1 VIATAAT
8 FGVATYLFAPSRI
21 TLVGGVFLAVALVDP
36 SLAVATAAI
45 GVFVLGLYR
54 IRRSRTSV
62 GHSREDGLL
71 AVELVALGVTAGLPF
86 RNAVALTADQIEG
99 PIGDEIM
106 RALRRLGAGYESTID
121 SSDLRSVFSV
131 ATAAE
136 ASGMPIAA
144 ALNALATDRKR
155 AAAAVAREKLS
166 KLPVKMLFPLA
177 FLILPGFV
185 MLTVVPPLL
194 SGLSRLGI

>member
-1 VIATAAT
+1 MIATAAT
-8 FGVATYLFAPSRI
+8 FGIATYVFAPSRI
-21 TLVGGVFLAVALVDP
+21 TLVGGAFFAVALVDP
-36 SLAVATAAI
+36 VLALTAAAVA
-45 GVFVLGLYR
+45 VLVVGLAR
-54 IRRSRTSV
+54 IRRSR
-62 GHSREDGLL
+62 GADGLSREDGLL

-86 RNAVALTADQIEG
+86 RNAAALTADQIG
-99 PIGDEIM
+99 GAIGHEIN
-106 RALRRLGAGYESTID
+106 RALRRLGAGYQPLIGSG
-121 SSDLRSVFSV
+121 DLRSVFNV
-131 ATAAE
+131 ASAAE

-144 ALNALATDRKR
+144 ALNALSTDRRR
-155 AAAAVAREKLS
+155 AAAAEAREQLS

>member
-8 FGVATYLFAPSRI
+8 FGVATYLFAPSRS
-21 TLVGGVFLAVALVDP
+21 TLVGGAFLAVALVDP
-36 SLAVATAAI
+36 SLAVAMAAI
-45 GVFVLGLYR
+45 AVFVLGLYR
-54 IRRSRTSV
+54 IRRSRMSV
-62 GHSREDGLL
+62 GHSREEGLL

-86 RNAVALTADQIEG
+86 RNAAALTADQIEG

-106 RALRRLGAGYESTID
+106 RALRRLGAGYEPSID

-131 ATAAE
+131 ASAAE

-155 AAAAVAREKLS
+155 AAEAVAREKLS

-194 SGLSRLGI
+194 SGLSRLGM

>member
-1 VIATAAT
+1 MIATAAT

-21 TLVGGVFLAVALVDP
+21 TLVGGAFLAVALVDP
-36 SLAVATAAI
+36 SLALAAAAI
-45 GVFVLGLYR
+45 AVFVLGLYR
-54 IRRSRTSV
+54 IRRSRTTA
-62 GHSREDGLL
+62 GHSLEDGLL

-86 RNAVALTADQIEG
+86 RNAAALTADQIEG
-99 PIGDEIM
+99 PIGDEIT
-106 RALRRLGAGYESTID
+106 RALRRLGAGYEPSIE
-121 SSDLRSVFSV
+121 SSDLRSVFNV
-131 ATAAE
+131 ASGAE

-155 AAAAVAREKLS
+155 AAAALARERLS